1 MDGFQI
7 QVGGRTRALGC
18 LIAALPFLAIFGIGF
33 VLWLF
38 ARMIGDAILP
48 SGSSG
53 FSEALVG
60 IVVIWLLLR
69 SLQRGMFR
77 AGPYERGWWS
87 AVFILVALHATDLPL
102 YDGRINVAGW
112 ILLAGMRAACWP
124 QGFRPQLLR

>member
-18 LIAALPFLAIFGIGF
+18 LIAALPFLTIFGIGF

-60 IVVIWLLLR
+60 IVVIWLLLKLR
-69 SLQRGMFR
+69 RRVR
-77 AGPYERGWWS
+77 ARRN
-87 AVFILVALHATDLPL
+87 ATARQD
-102 YDGRINVAGW
+102 DN
-112 ILLAGMRAACWP
+112 
-124 QGFRPQLLR
+124 RPTPPGVIDV